1 MKSSTGLAL
10 ALAVACAGAGC
21 ISETNYCATWI
32 HQSWTTNK
40 AWRSRKWMYEGIACE
55 SSFKAGF
62 KAGYRFANCGGDS
75 CQPPGPSH
83 FWSAGGIT
91 EEDQRESQAWCD
103 GFTHGALAAQQDG
116 NAMVSALDA
125 QTAQPPAG
133 VPEVYYYS
141 GLGASGSIG
150 APQGTGEFAQ
160 GQFAPGGYPAGQYS
174 PGPFPPEPLSAGTA
188 PFESGTMSSAPPW
201 ASNRSTEAAPADV
214 AHPPA
219 APPAESMDRPNGNA
233 PSPSPGYHGSAAFSG
248 IGSLRSDGW
257 SERQRRSSPR
267 RRFGRSRSAGA
278 GPRIGAQSISVS
290 GEFADCSVA
299 ERHVR
304 GRSLDAADPFDPEHS
319 HAPVGIADH
328 SRLTALC

>member
-1 MKSSTGLAL
+1 MKTSTGLAL

-21 ISETNYCATWI
+21 ISEANYCATWI
-32 HQSWTTNK
+32 HQSLTTNK
-40 AWRSRKWMYEGIACE
+40 AWRNRKWMYEGIACE

-62 KAGYRFANCGGDS
+62 KAGYRFASCGGDS
-75 CQPPGPSH
+75 CQPPGTSH

-116 NAMVSALDA
+116 NATVSALDE

-150 APQGTGEFAQ
+150 SPQGMGQFGQ

-174 PGPFPPEPLSAGTA
+174 PGPFPPESFSVGTA
-188 PFESGTMSSAPPW
+188 PFESGTMSSAQPW
-201 ASNRSTEAAPADV
+201 AANRSTETAPADV

-219 APPAESMDRPNGNA
+219 APPSESMDRPNGNV
-233 PSPSPGYHGSAAFSG
+233 PSPSPRYHGSAAFSG
-248 IGSLRSDGW
+248 VGSLRAMVGP
-257 SERQRRSSPR
+257 SS
-267 RRFGRSRSAGA
+267 
-278 GPRIGAQSISVS
+278 
-290 GEFADCSVA
+290 SVA
-299 ERHVR
+299 RLPDH
-304 GRSLDAADPFDPEHS
+304 GSAAAVPP
-319 HAPVGIADH
+319 APAPASAHKASPYVANSPIAVSPKGTSEAVPSTLPTPSIQSAPAPQWELPIIRD
-328 SRLTALC
+328 

>member
-1 MKSSTGLAL
+1 MKTSTGLAL
-10 ALAVACAGAGC
+10 VLAVACAGAGC
-21 ISETNYCATWI
+21 TSEANYCATWI

-83 FWSAGGIT
+83 FWSTGGVT

-103 GFTHGALAAQQDG
+103 GFTHGTLAAQQDG

-141 GLGASGSIG
+141 GLGASASMGS
-150 APQGTGEFAQ
+150 PQGMGEFGQ
-160 GQFAPGGYPAGQYS
+160 GQFAPGEYPAGQYS
-174 PGPFPPEPLSAGTA
+174 PAPSPPEP
-188 PFESGTMSSAPPW
+188 W
-201 ASNRSTEAAPADV
+201 AANRSTAAPSDV

-219 APPAESMDRPNGNA
+219 APASESMDRPTGNA
-233 PSPSPGYHGSAAFSG
+233 PSPAPRYHGSAAFSG
-248 IGSLRSDGW
+248 IGSLRAMVGP
-257 SERQRRSSPR
+257 SS
-267 RRFGRSRSAGA
+267 
-278 GPRIGAQSISVS
+278 
-290 GEFADCSVA
+290 SVA
-299 ERHVR
+299 R
-304 GRSLDAADPFDPEHS
+304 LPDDASAAAVPP
-319 HAPVGIADH
+319 APAPASAHKASPYVANSPIAVSPKGTSEAVPSTLPTPSIQSAPAPQWELPIIRD
-328 SRLTALC
+328 